1 MMVLNP
7 KVGDFAPPA
16 PPEAG
21 RPEVIGEV
29 PANLVR
35 DPVFRS
41 PGPYR
46 LMELASLL
54 SVNRRAGFA
63 AGRINNYRAF
73 RLNFEPVTTG

>member
-7 KVGDFAPPA
+7 NVGDFAPPA

-21 RPEVIGEV
+21 RPEVIAEV
-29 PANLVR
+29 PANFVW

-41 PGPYR
+41 PGPYC
-46 LMELASLL
+46 LIELASLL

-73 RLNFEPVTTG
+73 CLNFEPVTTG

>member
-1 MMVLNP
+1 MMVLSP

-41 PGPYR
+41 PGPYC
-46 LMELASLL
+46 LIELASLL
-54 SVNRRAGFA
+54 SVNRQAGIA

-73 RLNFEPVTTG
+73 CLNFEPVTTG